1 MKPEASSPVGCERI
15 TDSVLGKTP
24 GVVGTEIVPQ
34 VGRVTVEYD
43 GARLS
48 DVAAGRLAEQLGRA
62 VQSSYA
68 KCTLRLAG
76 RACAG
81 CALKLER
88 KAEAIPGVRRAN
100 ATFLGGTM
108 NVSFDQRVLNA
119 ESVESKLKEVGAP
132 VKPIDAD
139 ALVLTGWRA
148 WLHGDRLEITFTAS
162 TFLFMMLGWIS
173 TRSLPAMPV
182 LGIVFYVLAYL
193 TGGFFGVQAGWQSLR
208 QATVDVD
215 LLMVLAAL
223 GAAFVGAPFEGA
235 MLLFLFSLSNV
246 LQAYAIDRT
255 RKAISSLMKL
265 RPTQALCRR
274 GSETRMLPIE
284 ALVVGDVLIV
294 RPGESLPLDGVVIE
308 GASTLDEAMLT
319 GESMPVAKTVGSAV
333 FGGTMNQ
340 TGSLEVRVSKL
351 AKDSTIAKLIQ
362 LVEQAQGEKAN
373 TQRFLE
379 KAEQTYAL
387 SVIVLTVGLVLIPW
401 LVFHQGFHDV
411 FYRAM
416 TVMVVASPCALIIST
431 PASILSAIGGAARR
445 GILFKGGAHLERMA
459 TIKVFAFD
467 KTGTL
472 TRGKPQVTDIIAG
485 GEHSAFSGQPTSE
498 ALDLLRLAASIE
510 ARSEHPLA
518 RAIVNA
524 AEERRIGLLDCT
536 AFQSV
541 SGKGAAATV
550 NQRRIAAGSAGYF
563 QHLHCTGLADAEAR
577 LGALQDEGK
586 TCVLVGELSADGK
599 HARILGVI
607 AVADIVRP
615 ETAAVVAR
623 LRKLGVK
630 RIAMLTGDHRRVAE
644 AIAREAGVDEVYAQL
659 LPEDKVRVVHEL
671 RTVGPVAMVGDGIN
685 DAPALAAADIGIA
698 MGAGGTDVAMETADV
713 VLMNDQ
719 LHNIA
724 LALEISRRARRVV
737 AQNLTFAL
745 SVIVVMVVA
754 TFVGRVP
761 LPLGVVMHEGST
773 VLVCLNG
780 LRLLLNRRSAPAV
793 QFQGSNLAIGS
804 IRA

>member
-1 MKPEASSPVGCERI
+1 MKTSPSLPTLCQATAEKL
-15 TDSVLGKTP
+15 LGQTAGMLSTVIEP
-24 GVVGTEIVPQ
+24 RF
-34 VGRVTVEYD
+34 GRVALHYD
-43 GARLS
+43 GARIS
-48 DVAAGRLAEQLGRA
+48 DATAGRLAGEL
-62 VQSSYA
+62 VQTVRSNYA
-68 KCTLRLAG
+68 QCTLQLAG
-76 RACAG
+76 HACEG

-88 KAEAIPGVRRAN
+88 KAETIPGVRRAS

-108 NVSFDQRVLNA
+108 HVSFDQRVLDLPA
-119 ESVESKLKEVGAP
+119 VEAKLKAIGAP
-132 VKPIDAD
+132 VKPFDA
-139 ALVLTGWRA
+139 ASPAPSGWRS
-148 WLHGDRLEITFTAS
+148 WLHGDRLAISFTAA
-162 TFLFMMLGWIS
+162 TFAFMLLGWS
-173 TRSLPAMPV
+173 TTRNLPALPAI
-182 LGIVFYVLAYL
+182 GIACYVLAYV

-274 GSETRMLPIE
+274 GSETKLLPLE
-284 ALVVGDVLIV
+284 ELVVGDGLIV
-294 RPGESLPLDGVVIE
+294 RPGESVALDGVVTE

-319 GESMPVAKTVGSAV
+319 GESMPVAKTVGHPV

-340 TGSLEVRVSKL
+340 TGSLEIRVTKL

-387 SVIVLTVGLVLIPW
+387 SVIALTAGLIFVPW
-401 LVFHQGFHDV
+401 LVLHQGFHDV

-485 GEHSAFSGQPTSE
+485 GELSAFPGQPTGG
-498 ALDLLRLAASIE
+498 ALDLLRLTASVE

-524 AEERRIGLLDCT
+524 AEERRLGLLDCT

-550 NQRRIAAGSAGYF
+550 NQRRIAVGSAGYF
-563 QHLHCTGLADAEAR
+563 QAFACVGLVEAETR
-577 LGALQDEGK
+577 LGTLQDEGK
-586 TCVLVGELSADGK
+586 TCVLVAEINADGTQA
-599 HARILGVI
+599 HVLGVI
-607 AVADIVRP
+607 AVADVVRP
-615 ETAAVVAR
+615 EAAAVVDR
-623 LRKLGVK
+623 LHRLGVK

-644 AIAREAGVDEVYAQL
+644 AIARTLGVDEVHAQL
-659 LPEDKVRVVHEL
+659 LPADKVRVVKEL
-671 RTVGPVAMVGDGIN
+671 RSHGPVAMVGDGIN

-719 LHNIA
+719 LHTIA
-724 LALEISRRARRVV
+724 LALDISRRARRVV

-745 SVIVVMVVA
+745 GVIVVMVIV
-754 TFVGRVP
+754 TLLGHVP
-761 LPLGVVMHEGST
+761 LPVGVVMHEGST

-780 LRLLLNRRSAPAV
+780 LRLLFNRARPTSTSQAASGLASLPAT
-793 QFQGSNLAIGS
+793 
-804 IRA
+804 

>member
-1 MKPEASSPVGCERI
+1 M
-15 TDSVLGKTP
+15 LGKTT
-24 GVVGTEIVPQ
+24 GIVGTEIDPQ
-34 VGRVTVEYD
+34 LGRFAIDYD
-43 GARLS
+43 GACLS
-48 DVAAGRLAEQLGRA
+48 DEEAGRLAGQLGQA
-62 VQSSYA
+62 VQANYA
-68 KCTLRLAG
+68 KCTLRLSG
-76 RACAG
+76 HACES
-81 CALKLER
+81 CALRLEK

-100 ATFLGGTM
+100 ATFLGGVM
-108 NVSFDQRVLNA
+108 NISFDQRVLDA
-119 ESVESKLKEVGAP
+119 HAVETKLKAVGAP
-132 VKPIDAD
+132 VKPIDAEQ
-139 ALVLTGWRA
+139 AAPTGWRS
-148 WLHGDRLEITFTAS
+148 WLQGDRLEIACAGAT
-162 TFLFMMLGWIS
+162 LVFMVLGWIA
-173 TRSLPAMPV
+173 TRSLPALPMV
-182 LGIVFYVLAYL
+182 GVACYVLAYA

-208 QATVDVD
+208 QGAVDVD

-274 GSETRMLPIE
+274 GTETRLLHIE
-284 ALVVGDVLIV
+284 ELVVGDVLIV
-294 RPGESLPLDGVVIE
+294 RPGESLPLDGVVTE
-308 GASTLDEAMLT
+308 GSSTLDEAMLT
-319 GESMPVAKTVGSAV
+319 GESMPVSKTVGNSV

-340 TGSLEVRVSKL
+340 TGSLEMRVTKL

-387 SVIVLTVGLVLIPW
+387 SVIVLTAGLIFIPW
-401 LVFHQGFHDV
+401 LVFNQGFHDV

-431 PASILSAIGGAARR
+431 PATILSAIGGAARR

-459 TIKVFAFD
+459 TIRVFAFD

-472 TRGKPQVTDIIAG
+472 TRGKPQVTDVIAG
-485 GEHSAFSGQPTSE
+485 GTHSAFPGQPASE

-524 AEERRIGLLDCT
+524 AEERRLGLLECT

-550 NQRRIAAGSAGYF
+550 NQRRIAAGSAAYF
-563 QHLHCTGLADAEAR
+563 QTLHCVGLFEAETR

-586 TCVLVGELSADGK
+586 TCVLVGEINADGK
-599 HARILGVI
+599 QARILGVI
-607 AVADIVRP
+607 AVADVVRP
-615 ETAAVVAR
+615 EAAAVIAR
-623 LRKLGVK
+623 LRKLGVR
-630 RIAMLTGDHRRVAE
+630 RIAMLTGDHRRVAD
-644 AIAREAGVDEVYAQL
+644 AIARSIGVDEVHAQL
-659 LPEDKVRVVHEL
+659 LPEDKVRVVRDL
-671 RTVGPVAMVGDGIN
+671 RSVGPVAMVGDGIN

-724 LALEISRRARRVV
+724 LALDISRRARRVV
-737 AQNLTFAL
+737 AQNLIFAL
-745 SVIVVMVVA
+745 GVIIVMVA
-754 TFVGRVP
+754 STLLGRVA
-761 LPLGVVMHEGST
+761 LPVGVLMHEGST

-780 LRLLLNRRSAPAV
+780 LRLLINRPVSVASA
-793 QFQGSNLAIGS
+793 
-804 IRA
+804 

>member
-1 MKPEASSPVGCERI
+1 MKPDPIPCPTCE
-15 TDSVLGKTP
+15 TTADAVLGKTA
-24 GVVGTEIVPQ
+24 GVVGVKIAPELGQ
-34 VGRVTVEYD
+34 VAIDYD

-48 DVAAGRLAEQLGRA
+48 DEAAGRLAGELGQA
-62 VQSSYA
+62 VRSHYA
-68 KCTLRLAG
+68 KCSFQLSG
-76 RACAG
+76 HACEG
-81 CALKLER
+81 CALRLER
-88 KAEAIPGVRRAN
+88 KAEAIPGVRRAT
-100 ATFLGGTM
+100 ATFLGGVM
-108 NVSFDQRVLNA
+108 NVSFDDRVLDVGA
-119 ESVESKLKEVGAP
+119 VESKLKAVGAP
-132 VKPIDAD
+132 VKPHAAEDTA
-139 ALVLTGWRA
+139 AATGWLS
-148 WLHGDRLEITFTAS
+148 WLQGDRLEITCAAATL
-162 TFLFMMLGWIS
+162 LFMVLAWIA
-173 TRSLPAMPV
+173 TRSLPGLPAV
-182 LGIVFYVLAYL
+182 GVVCYVLAFA
-193 TGGFFGVQAGWQSLR
+193 TGGFYGVQGGWQSLR
-208 QATVDVD
+208 QGTVDVD

-223 GAAFVGAPFEGA
+223 GAAFVGAPLEGA

-274 GSETRMLPIE
+274 GTETKLLAVE
-284 ALVVGDVLIV
+284 DLVVGDVLIV
-294 RPGESLPLDGVVIE
+294 RPGEGLPLDGVVIE
-308 GASTLDEAMLT
+308 GESTLDEAMLT
-319 GESMPVAKTVGSAV
+319 GESMPVTKRVGSSV

-340 TGSLEVRVSKL
+340 TGSLEVRVTKL

-379 KAEQTYAL
+379 KAEQAYAI
-387 SVIVLTVGLVLIPW
+387 SVIALTAGLILVPW

-459 TIKVFAFD
+459 GIRVFAFD

-472 TRGKPQVTDIIAG
+472 TLGKPQVTDIIVG
-485 GEHSAFSGQPTSE
+485 GEHSVFPGQASGE
-498 ALDLLRLAASIE
+498 ALDMLRLAASIE

-518 RAIVNA
+518 RAIVQA
-524 AEERRIGLLDCT
+524 AEVRRLGLLECT

-550 NQRRIAAGSAGYF
+550 NQRRIAAGSASYF
-563 QHLHCTGLADAEAR
+563 LTFRCAGLAEAEAR

-586 TCVLVGELSADGK
+586 TCVLIGELHPDGQQ
-599 HARILGVI
+599 ARILGVL
-607 AVADIVRP
+607 AVADVVRP
-615 ETAAVVAR
+615 EAAAVVAR

-630 RIAMLTGDHRRVAE
+630 RIAMLTGDHKRVAE
-644 AIAREAGVDEVYAQL
+644 AIARSIGVDEVHAQL
-659 LPEDKVRVVHEL
+659 LPEDKVRVVRDL
-671 RTVGPVAMVGDGIN
+671 RSVGPVAMVGDGIN

-713 VLMNDQ
+713 VLMNDH

-724 LALEISRRARRVV
+724 LALDISRKARRVV
-737 AQNLTFAL
+737 AQNLIFAL
-745 SVIVVMVVA
+745 GVIIVMVSF
-754 TFVGRVP
+754 TLFGRVP
-761 LPLGVVMHEGST
+761 LTAGVIMHEGST

-780 LRLLLNRRSAPAV
+780 LRLLLVKADLVA
-793 QFQGSNLAIGS
+793 AHK
-804 IRA
+804 

>member
-1 MKPEASSPVGCERI
+1 MLA
-15 TDSVLGKTP
+15 KTP
-24 GVVGTEIVPQ
+24 GIIGTEIKPRL
-34 VGRVTVEYD
+34 GRVVIDYD
-43 GARLS
+43 SARLT
-48 DVAAGRLAEQLGRA
+48 DEAVKRLAGELGRA

-68 KCTLRLAG
+68 KCTLRLSG
-76 RACAG
+76 RACEG

-108 NVSFDQRVLNA
+108 NITFDRRVLNTPA
-119 ESVESKLKEVGAP
+119 VEAKLKAVGAP
-132 VKPIDAD
+132 VKPLEAGQP
-139 ALVLTGWRA
+139 VLTGWRS
-148 WLHGDRLEITFTAS
+148 WLQGDRLEITFTVA
-162 TFLFMMLGWIS
+162 TLVFMLLGWFS
-173 TRSLPAMPV
+173 THNLPAMPAV
-182 LGIVFYVLAYL
+182 GIAFYVLAYV
-193 TGGFFGVQAGWQSLR
+193 TGGFFGVQASWQSLR

-246 LQAYAIDRT
+246 MQAYAIDRT

-274 GSETRMLPIE
+274 GNKTQVLPLEELMIN
-284 ALVVGDVLIV
+284 DVLIV
-294 RPGESLPLDGVVIE
+294 RPGESIALDGVVTE
-308 GASTLDEAMLT
+308 GESTLDEAMLT
-319 GESMPVAKTVGSAV
+319 GESMPVAKSVGSPV

-340 TGSLEVRVSKL
+340 TGSLEVRVTKL

-379 KAEQTYAL
+379 KAEQTYAI
-387 SVIVLTVGLVLIPW
+387 SVIVLTIGLVLVPW
-401 LVFHQGFHDV
+401 LVFNQGFHDV

-459 TIKVFAFD
+459 TIQVFAFD

-524 AEERRIGLLDCT
+524 ATERRLGLPECT

-550 NQRRIAAGSAGYF
+550 NQRRIAAGSAAYF
-563 QHLHCTGLADAEAR
+563 QSLRCTGLEEAEAR
-577 LGALQDEGK
+577 LGSLQDEGK
-586 TCVLVGELSADGK
+586 TCVLIGEINPDGQQ
-599 HARILGVI
+599 ARILGVI
-607 AVADIVRP
+607 AVADVLRP
-615 ETAAVVAR
+615 ETTAVIAR

-630 RIAMLTGDHRRVAE
+630 RIAMLTGDHKRVAD

-659 LPEDKVRVVHEL
+659 LPEDKVRVVREL
-671 RTVGPVAMVGDGIN
+671 RSVGPVAMVGDGIN

-713 VLMNDQ
+713 VLMNDK
-719 LHNIA
+719 LHTIA

-754 TFVGRVP
+754 TLVGRVP

-780 LRLLLNRRSAPAV
+780 LRLLLNRQPAPA
-793 QFQGSNLAIGS
+793 AT
-804 IRA
+804 

>member
-1 MKPEASSPVGCERI
+1 MKNSLNKNSGADCEDVVITKLTGRSGVIGAVLRPER
-15 TDSVLGKTP
+15 D
-24 GVVGTEIVPQ
+24 
-34 VGRVTVEYD
+34 TVAID
-43 GARLS
+43 FDPRRLS
-48 DVAAGRLAEQLGRA
+48 DAAAGRIIAEVAPELRQN
-62 VQSSYA
+62 YA
-68 KCTLRLAG
+68 RCTLRLAG
-76 RACAG
+76 RACES
-81 CALKLER
+81 CALRLER
-88 KAEAIPGVRRAN
+88 KAEKIKGVRRAT
-100 ATFLGGTM
+100 ATFVGGVM
-108 NVSFDQRVLNA
+108 SVSFDQAVLT
-119 ESVESKLKEVGAP
+119 EDGVEAKLKALGAP
-132 VKPIDAD
+132 VKPLAEANRDEA
-139 ALVLTGWRA
+139 AAEASGWRR
-148 WLHGDRLEITFTAS
+148 WFKGERLEVTFTWA
-162 TFLFMMLGWIS
+162 TLVFMLAGWGAG
-173 TRSLPAMPV
+173 RLWPEAGW
-182 LGIVFYVLAYL
+182 LRAGLYVLAYG

-208 QATVDVD
+208 EKTVDVD

-223 GAAFVGAPFEGA
+223 GAAVVGAPFEGA

-274 GSETRMLPIE
+274 GAETKLLHIE
-284 ALVVGDVLIV
+284 QLVVGDVLIV
-294 RPGESLPLDGVVIE
+294 RPGESLPLDGVVTE
-308 GASTLDEAMLT
+308 GESTLDEAMLT
-319 GESMPVAKTVGSAV
+319 GESMPVSKTVGSSV
-333 FGGTMNQ
+333 FAGTMNQ

-379 KAEQTYAL
+379 KAEQAYAIG
-387 SVIVLTVGLVLIPW
+387 VILMTIGLILVPW
-401 LVFHQGFHDV
+401 LMFNQGFHDV

-459 TIKVFAFD
+459 AIQVFAFD

-485 GEHSAFSGQPTSE
+485 GEHSAFTAQPSGE

-524 AEERRIGLLDCT
+524 AQERRIGLMECT

-541 SGKGAAATV
+541 SGKGASATV
-550 NQRRIAAGSAGYF
+550 NNRRIAAGSAAYF
-563 QHLHCTGLADAEAR
+563 KSLDCAGLAEAEAR
-577 LGALQDEGK
+577 LGAFQDEGK
-586 TCVLVGELSADGK
+586 TCVVIGEINADDRS
-599 HARILGVI
+599 ARILGVI
-607 AVADIVRP
+607 AVADVVRP
-615 ETAAVVAR
+615 EAAAVITR

-630 RIAMLTGDHRRVAE
+630 RIAMLTGDHKRVAE
-644 AIAREAGVDEVYAQL
+644 AIARSIGVDEVHAQL
-659 LPEDKVRVVHEL
+659 LPEDKVRVVRDL
-671 RTVGPVAMVGDGIN
+671 RSVGPVAMVGDGIN

-724 LALEISRRARRVV
+724 LALDISRRARRVV
-737 AQNLTFAL
+737 AQNLIFAL
-745 SVIVVMVVA
+745 SVIVVMVA
-754 TFVGRVP
+754 MTLVGRVP
-761 LPLGVVMHEGST
+761 LPVGVVMHEGST

-780 LRLLLNRRSAPAV
+780 LRLLINRRPEAGQA
-793 QFQGSNLAIGS
+793 
-804 IRA
+804 

>member
-1 MKPEASSPVGCERI
+1 MIS
-15 TDSVLGKTP
+15 
-24 GVVGTEIVPQ
+24 
-34 VGRVTVEYD
+34 TVIEP
-43 GARLS
+43 RLS
-48 DVAAGRLAEQLGRA
+48 RVVVDYDEARVSDETAGRLAGELVQA
-62 VQSSYA
+62 VRSNYA
-68 KCTLRLAG
+68 KCTLQLTG
-76 RACAG
+76 HACAG

-88 KAEAIPGVRRAN
+88 KAEAIPGVRRAS

-108 NVSFDQRVLNA
+108 NVSFDRRVLDA
-119 ESVESKLKEVGAP
+119 PTVEAKLKAVGAP
-132 VKPIDAD
+132 VKPFAAD
-139 ALVLTGWRA
+139 ETPATGWRS
-148 WLHGDRLEITFTAS
+148 WLQGDRLEMTFTAA
-162 TFLFMMLGWIS
+162 TLVFMLLGWLA
-173 TRSLPAMPV
+173 TRNLAAVPAV
-182 LGIVFYVLAYL
+182 GIVCYVLAYV

-274 GSETRMLPIE
+274 GAETKLLPIE
-284 ALVVGDVLIV
+284 ELVVGDTLIV
-294 RPGESLPLDGVVIE
+294 RPGESIALDGVVTE

-319 GESMPVAKTVGSAV
+319 GESMPVAKAVGHPV

-340 TGSLEVRVSKL
+340 TGSLEIRVTKL

-387 SVIVLTVGLVLIPW
+387 SVIALTVGLILVPW
-401 LVFHQGFHDV
+401 LVFHQGFHEV

-459 TIKVFAFD
+459 SIRVFAFD

-485 GEHSAFSGQPTSE
+485 GELSAFPGQITSG
-498 ALDLLRLAASIE
+498 ALDLLRLTASVE

-524 AEERRIGLLDCT
+524 AEERRLGLLDCT
-536 AFQSV
+536 AFQSI

-550 NQRRIAAGSAGYF
+550 NQRRIAVGSAGYF
-563 QHLHCTGLADAEAR
+563 QTHTCAGLAEAEAR

-586 TCVLVGELSADGK
+586 TCVLVAELNADGR

-607 AVADIVRP
+607 AVADVVRP
-615 ETAAVVAR
+615 EAAAVIAGLHR
-623 LRKLGVK
+623 LGVK

-644 AIAREAGVDEVYAQL
+644 AIARTIGVDEVHAQL
-659 LPEDKVRVVHEL
+659 LPEDKVRVVKEL
-671 RTVGPVAMVGDGIN
+671 RSHGPVAMVGDGIN
-685 DAPALAAADIGIA
+685 DAPALAASDIGIA

-724 LALEISRRARRVV
+724 LALDVSRRARRVV
-737 AQNLTFAL
+737 AQNLSFAL
-745 SVIVVMVVA
+745 SVIVVMVIATLVA
-754 TFVGRVP
+754 HVP

-780 LRLLLNRRSAPAV
+780 LRLLLVRPA
-793 QFQGSNLAIGS
+793 
-804 IRA
+804 RAEVC

>member
-1 MKPEASSPVGCERI
+1 MPSTLSTCQSTADTLRQNNA
-15 TDSVLGKTP
+15 
-24 GVVGTEIVPQ
+24 GVVGAEIEPDL
-34 VGRVTVEYD
+34 GRVAIDYD
-43 GARLS
+43 SHRLT
-48 DVAAGRLAEQLGRA
+48 DDAAGHLVDALART
-62 VQSSYA
+62 VQANYA
-68 KCTLRLAG
+68 KCTLRLSG
-76 RACAG
+76 RACET
-81 CALKLER
+81 CALRLER
-88 KAEAIPGVRRAN
+88 KAETIPGVRRAS
-100 ATFLGGTM
+100 ASFIGGTM
-108 NVSFDQRVLNA
+108 SVAFDQHALDP
-119 ESVESKLKEVGAP
+119 SGVETKLKAIGAP
-132 VKPIDAD
+132 VKPLESGHGAQ
-139 ALVLTGWRA
+139 TGWRS
-148 WLHGDRLEITFTAS
+148 WLQGDRLEIACTGLT
-162 TFLFMMLGWIS
+162 LGFMLAGWIATRSVPSMPMLGW
-173 TRSLPAMPV
+173 AV
-182 LGIVFYVLAYL
+182 YFLAYV
-193 TGGFFGVQAGWQSLR
+193 TGGCFGVQASWRSLR
-208 QATVDVD
+208 QGAVDVD

-274 GSETRMLPIE
+274 GTETRLLPIE
-284 ALVVGDVLIV
+284 EVVVGDVLIV

-319 GESMPVAKTVGSAV
+319 GESMPVTKSVGSSV
-333 FGGTMNQ
+333 FAGTMNQ
-340 TGSLEVRVSKL
+340 TGGLEVRVTKL

-362 LVEQAQGEKAN
+362 LVEQAQSEKAN

-379 KAEQTYAL
+379 KAEQAYAIG
-387 SVIVLTVGLVLIPW
+387 VIALTIGLITIPW
-401 LVFHQGFHDV
+401 LVFDRGFHEV

-459 TIKVFAFD
+459 SIRVFAFD

-472 TRGKPQVTDIIAG
+472 TRGKPQVTDIVAE
-485 GEHSAFSGQPTSE
+485 GEPNAFPGQPSGE
-498 ALDLLRLAASIE
+498 ALDLLRLAASVE

-518 RAIVNA
+518 RAIVAA
-524 AEERRIGLLDCT
+524 AEERRIGLLECT
-536 AFQSV
+536 GFQSV

-550 NQRRIAAGSAGYF
+550 NHRRIAAGSAAYF
-563 QHLHCTGLADAEAR
+563 QTLRCIGLAEAEAR
-577 LGALQDEGK
+577 LGVLQDEGK
-586 TCVLVGELSADGK
+586 TCVLAGEISADGQQ
-599 HARILGVI
+599 ARILGII
-607 AVADIVRP
+607 AVADVVRP
-615 ETAAVVAR
+615 EAANVIKR
-623 LRKLGVK
+623 LRDLGVR

-644 AIAREAGVDEVYAQL
+644 AIAREIGVDEVHAQL
-659 LPEDKVRVVHEL
+659 LPEDKVRVVREL
-671 RTVGPVAMVGDGIN
+671 RTFGPVAMVGDGIN

-724 LALEISRRARRVV
+724 LSLDISRRARRVV

-745 SVIVVMVVA
+745 GVIVVMVGV
-754 TFVGRVP
+754 TLFGRVP
-761 LPLGVVMHEGST
+761 LTAGVIMHEGST

-780 LRLLLNRRSAPAV
+780 LRLLLNRAHPQPASE
-793 QFQGSNLAIGS
+793 FMSILAS
-804 IRA
+804 CTAKR